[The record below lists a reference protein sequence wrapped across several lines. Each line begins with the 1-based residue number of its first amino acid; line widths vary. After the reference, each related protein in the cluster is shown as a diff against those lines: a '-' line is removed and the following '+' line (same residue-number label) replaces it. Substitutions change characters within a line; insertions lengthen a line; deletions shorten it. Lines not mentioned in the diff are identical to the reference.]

1 MRDSLQDVIN
11 AAYRIGD
18 STRDVCDR
26 SRSSADRL
34 ARLGQELAVVTRP
47 SRSGGEAAA
56 QTMEAVRAVR
66 QAVVALGALRREV
79 DTFVRAAR
87 Q

>member
-1 MRDSLQDVIN
+1 MSDSLQDVIN

-34 ARLGQELAVVTRP
+34 ARLGQELAVVTRL

>member
-1 MRDSLQDVIN
+1 M
-11 AAYRIGD
+11 
-18 STRDVCDR
+18 
-26 SRSSADRL
+26 
-34 ARLGQELAVVTRP
+34 VTRP